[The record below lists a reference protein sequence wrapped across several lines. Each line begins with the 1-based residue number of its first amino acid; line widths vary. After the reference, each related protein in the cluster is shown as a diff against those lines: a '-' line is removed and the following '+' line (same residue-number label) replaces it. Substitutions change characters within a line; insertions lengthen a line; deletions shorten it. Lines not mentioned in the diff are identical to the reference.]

1 MIANTQ
7 LTRSSTPSSSTL
19 ARIEHELHRDPRLKS
34 PNTQRGYRHDLAA
47 FEDWRQGR
55 TLTKL
60 LVEEYAAQ
68 LQNAGR
74 APSTIN
80 RILAAVRWWARRLG
94 DLAFEDLNMDS
105 EHRQE
110 ITTQTARVAAVT
122 DVRGARAPKG
132 RHVASGEIGALLAVC
147 AADPSPAGA
156 RDAALLALGWA
167 TGARRSELAGL
178 QLADFTP
185 TGEDHDGDLTI
196 RGKGDKVR
204 TLYIYDGAAAYLADW
219 LALRGGDPGPLFYA
233 INKAGSVQGGHGV
246 SDEALAQMLAKRIRQ
261 AKVKTLT
268 WHDLRRTFAGN
279 LLDQG
284 VDLVTVQKLMGHS
297 SPTTTSNYDRR
308 GEDVKRKAVRT
319 LHVPYT
325 ARWMTP
331 R

>member
-1 MIANTQ
+1 MTPNTQ
-7 LTRSSTPSSSTL
+7 LTTFSSPSSTL
-19 ARIEHELHRDPRLKS
+19 ARIEHELDRDPRLKS
-34 PNTQRGYRHDLAA
+34 ANTQRGYRHDLAA
-47 FEDWRQGR
+47 FEQWRQGR
-55 TLTKL
+55 PLTKL

-68 LQNAGR
+68 LQTDGR

-80 RILAAVRWWARRLG
+80 RTLAAVRWWARRLG
-94 DLAFEDLNMDS
+94 DLAFEDPTMDQD
-105 EHRQE
+105 HRQE
-110 ITTQTARVAAVT
+110 ITTQAARVAAVT

-132 RHVASGEIGALLAVC
+132 RHVASGEIAALLAAC
-147 AADPSPAGA
+147 AADTSPAGA

-185 TGEDHDGDLTI
+185 TGDDQDGDLTI
-196 RGKGDKVR
+196 RGKGEKPRKV
-204 TLYIYDGAAAYLADW
+204 YIYNGAAAYLADW
-219 LALRGGDPGPLFYA
+219 LALRGNEPGPLFYA
-233 INKAGSVQGGHGV
+233 INKAGVVRSGHGM
-246 SDEALAQMLAKRIRQ
+246 SDEALAQMLAKRIGQ
-261 AKVKTLT
+261 AKVKALT

-284 VDLVTVQKLMGHS
+284 ADLVTVQKLMGHA

-308 GEDVKRKAVRT
+308 GEEVKRKAVKT

-325 ARWMTP
+325 PRWLTP